1 MPSGF
6 IQLLSVGSEYEYL
19 NKDPHISFF
28 NAIYR
33 RYSNFYMTTVQ
44 IYNKE
49 FSNTKDINNLNNYQT
64 FLIPPSGDL
73 LTNTLVKLSY
83 NNKNYFEIFKTFVDQ
98 IDTKTYDILSFYDNY
113 NILKYKYSKAEIN
126 NFEII
131 KINFFDDYKNS
142 NNYLTIWTSN
152 TIKNKDTI
160 LNLIKFNNKID
171 IQTDSSDN
179 YYNIYLE
186 YLYYSFVYL
195 INADSLINNQLIFNI
210 IDCIDYD
217 KIDYIRIDLNDIASY
232 KLYTKNKLIY
242 KNFYNLLITNYPTN
256 IKTEIK
262 IFDSN
267 IYYKIKAE
275 DISNY
280 YAFINQSINS
290 ISKFL
295 NIEIITD
302 KKNSKN
308 IVISYNEYIKSFTTN
323 KINTNTIIYLP
334 IIPTNTQLIIYYYPK
349 NIYFGNTDNYD
360 YNESLISIEKNHI
373 QISNDNLINN
383 QSLITYIRLF
393 LKVSCIT
400 EIDIL
405 RFLTNVKDPNF
416 LYNLENYYTK
426 NNNNSLFF
434 KNILDILVN
443 KNVLIFSNSSYRSL
457 ISLYENYVYQTSKMN
472 SFFYSKKISKI
483 QNIIALKN
491 LYTNIITS
499 VNSLYLSTSGL
510 LKFSINSSI
519 FLNFLNQTKN
529 EFITFNELYS
539 VITNYDY
546 NNYFFNNKAIITFN
560 SPDNTILLKENI
572 FLYNFFVII
581 LINLIIG
588 SIEPISIIYFNSSK
602 IIDSSNKINT
612 GKFNIYNNLGKY
624 KNILNSFT
632 YSLNIFPLTSTLYL
646 SQVKEGI
653 VSVYTIQNK
662 EIEEYYDYIYSSILK
677 LFNIYDE
684 LYDTNI
690 YKKLNNYTVDDIK
703 AIIKLFNFK
712 FTDIVDNYYRDN
724 DFFLKS
730 ISLETINTLFTYFF
744 KNPVISYANGTA
756 NDSTILKQIFD
767 KADNQLFGSS
777 FITFINTK
785 TPDLAT
791 NSLYIYKF
799 LFIVNSPFYRI
810 YLLIRFLYTFS
821 DSTLSQDFIVL
832 RNYLTFYLI
841 VYISDISSAKAS
853 NIIYQ
858 NFDIAEN
865 NFDNLELI
873 DNFISYDEIE
883 AVYNNEASDIV
894 NIANSENLLIY
905 TNFYFIKSFIKVS
918 SNIDNIYPGIYNTLK
933 YNYDDLIFNN
943 LITQLQSNNELFF
956 DIDYI
961 NNFLNVFFDKNNYNL
976 NEVFSL
982 ILSVDT
988 NNVIIAENI
997 LNNTLAK
1004 NCYYSAYSLGT
1015 YFDNTNKL
1023 NIDTIN
1029 NIYNLYLD
1037 FNLVSNFNDL
1047 YLIKT
1052 FDVKRY
1058 QDFIKKENITNGF
1071 NYYDTLYNDLNNVAS
1086 IKNIYNYYDEINNS
1100 ILKYILDNFSYLNN
1114 YYISVE
1120 LFNLYLGYFKDV
1132 TDLFNSTNDT
1142 DINLYNYLPNTLNT
1156 YKRLITNNKIIIVYF
1171 LYKSLIEQCLFLDI
1185 KYYIEK
1191 VNKITNYK
1199 LKFKNFVIDKYGY
1212 YIYTNILNK
1221 LVFNITKNITNLY
1234 LDYSRVEIFYISNDT
1249 SSNLTNFI
1257 TLSKDI
1263 YLSNYVNGP
1272 KSYYK
1277 INTQNNIYITSTERI
1292 YVKNEFNNFFINLF
1306 ESNFDTQVLSIA
1318 FYKNLN
1324 NLLTGLTNELLIY
1337 LFFVLNNNLIN
1348 LIIETDINK
1357 NLNEINQTNKNDFY
1371 NTSIVFIKKTYD
1383 DIQNLYDNNFYNLI
1397 NKTTLINKIFELVA
1411 NFYGK
1416 NNINYYNVLY
1426 YKYNISFNAPPG
1438 GTSAVYD
1445 IKINLNNLINNKIS
1459 YSTVCEKEIN
1469 RFLYYYMTNY
1479 AIKLLKN
1486 ISTTTILKSI
1496 NFIKN
1501 NTTYEYVKMYNVLY
1515 KNSSDIV
1522 YEENLE
1528 IYQNE
1533 QVLSL
1538 LNIDFFTDKLST
1550 INNSYFVDF
1559 ISSMSNYYYTDY
1571 LYFYNYM
1578 RDNLG
1583 TVFNNVLINNINA
1596 FDYFTDLN
1604 NIDELND
1611 YVNKFLTLEEY
1622 FSPYYIYDNIVKYG
1636 FKNLNIDTKLELITD
1651 NTLKKIIIYLFMLYL
1666 ILQRLPIYINENLN
1680 LRTNYILEYN
1690 IISDKITFLIGDV
1703 LNPVIIADLK
1713 KLIYDMY
1720 SIDPKYDY
1728 YTNDYPY
1735 SDVYII
1741 NVISNNLKQIRI
1753 NSYLD
1758 FARNYLNSYVDNI
1771 VSTQNKSSFL
1781 NLVNEIN
1788 KIFLYDE
1795 IYNNYQLQIYSG
1807 YIDQYYY
1814 EYNLYDLNSYT
1825 TNSLNNNSSNSLFFE
1840 NLIYYYDKT
1849 DLYNINILLIRF
1861 ILYLEVFDIS
1871 LSKTQR
1877 NNIDGII
1884 SYTRLNAININPT
1897 LENIKGYNS
1906 YNDYLYMYQ
1915 ENNNYTNLNNYL
1927 MRNDMSWNYILNLMV
1942 NSNDNNLSL
1951 ITPIDYDYDTAFV
1964 NFGNI
1969 YNKNINLYKKFYNY
1983 DYNFYMYP
1991 NNFIGIYQQKE
2002 IFYNKILKS
2011 QKNLFNIKKTNYK
2024 LYKLLFNNIVLTKY
2038 SNIYLTYDTTFQDT
2052 YFIPIFTE
2060 IIQLYLSYKNVY
2072 VYDNNKYLNVYS
2084 LYKYFE
2090 TILINNNNSSN
2101 LDSLLLLVNE
2111 MYFYQLFK
2119 VLYIDYDN
2127 NTVQLEYVDFISQI
2141 SSIYNINFI
2150 YINNYN
2156 LLTKLIIQFEL
2167 VIEYLN
2173 KTQNYSISINDGYIT
2188 TIFNEVNQY
2197 IISNDNINDFIY
2209 VKKLG
2214 YLIEI
2219 VEYEELLGLLS
2230 KSIETMI
2237 LYEDYNYEY
2246 YLNLIYVNNF
2256 KNKYFTTYSNEKK
2269 ILSFYEISY
2278 TISNYLTYIISKN
2291 DIYINKILY
2300 KSLEK
2305 YFEDNNQKN
2314 YNLEIIT
2321 LLYRLQNDNFYG
2333 LVIQT
2338 YDKIINNDLLE
2349 LKLTFL
2355 NLYFIKM
2362 SDKTIEIDKTFRQIN
2377 NNLLI
2382 LYNIY
2387 ILLEMTKFVK
2397 EVIYYSLLTSVIT
2410 NSQTIIYENRKISVI
2425 NMAADILISIEYSN
2439 YVKQYNILNYNKDI
2453 LNSSI
2458 KLTKDYDIN
2467 NFNNIVA
2474 DYDYN
2479 NIFNIIYI
2487 NNLYQTSSNINI
2499 SFFGNFILN
2508 LLNKDNLLTYYT
2520 ELELSDQTLIKN
2532 TINIIIRMI
2541 NVYLEKFKELYGG
2554 YNNKIDTNLSINIFT
2569 DFFTEYNDN
2578 NNNTNINIFT
2588 LIYTNFSNDLYKINF
2603 QMLVVLF
2610 YNIFMLIYFYNY
2622 GNTIIDDIDNIVLYL
2637 SNLIYKKILIYYEN
2651 KTKTTEYIET
2661 EIFFRRLNVLIE
2673 NNYNNSELIELC
2685 YSFFNTIISN
2695 NLNKTDDTVIT
2706 NINNFIN
2713 KTYNGLDEYK
2723 VDNLFNI
2730 DNFYRKNIKNN
2741 KIIIFKHLL
2750 DKVFDVNQSILIL
2763 YLKSIIPD
2771 DLINIQKD
2779 YISRI
2784 RNRTQGFVNNDGILK
2799 IIDKIELYF
2808 NDELID
2814 TLSKDMLLLYYNFI
2828 ENINKIKTLNEFY
2841 GRDQDYVLYGLRNYI
2856 LNYSKD
2862 FYIPIYFFYKEISK
2876 SLSLISSMYVNKYIK
2891 VKINSENIIKSYYG
2905 ASVIEKGLELS
2916 LLVDFIYV
2924 EKDERKSLTEK
2935 RIDNLINT
2943 HYNFLSSKKYEPNNN
2958 TFNINNTFNSND
2970 DIIYL
2975 NFEFNEMTNLCYQL
2989 YWELNLYINNIQVNN
3004 ITNINE
3010 LILSTV
3016 IYFDDARRDGI
3027 KIIDKR
3033 NFNKITTT
3041 LNKYK
3046 YCTRANDDKINTYS
3060 FSYEPNNI
3068 QPSGAV
3074 NLYKIDKFTIE
3085 IAINNKLLVEVINK
3099 VSNFWTIES
3108 IDWNLNLHTL
3118 NYNIL
3123 RYQSGLSG
3131 LLYKRFIKAY

>member
-44 IYNKE
+44 LYNKE
-49 FSNTKDINNLNNYQT
+49 FSNTKDINYSLNNYQT
-64 FLIPPSGDL
+64 FSIPPSGDL

-83 NNKNYFEIFKTFVDQ
+83 NNKNYLEILKTFVDQ

-113 NILKYKYSKAEIN
+113 NILKYKYSKAEIKDY
-126 NFEII
+126 EII
-131 KINFFDDYKNS
+131 KINFYEKS
-142 NNYLTIWTSN
+142 LNYLTIWTAN
-152 TIKNKDTI
+152 TFKNKDTI

-171 IQTDSSDN
+171 IQTDITNN
-179 YYNIYLE
+179 YYNMYLE
-186 YLYYSFVYL
+186 YLYYSFVYYV
-195 INADSLINNQLIFNI
+195 NADSLSNNQLLLNI

-217 KIDYIRIDLNDIASY
+217 KIDYIRVDLNEITSY

-242 KNFYNLLITNYPTN
+242 KNFYNLVSATNYSNN

-262 IFDSN
+262 IFESN

-275 DISNY
+275 DISSYNN
-280 YAFINQSINS
+280 FIYECIKSV
-290 ISKFL
+290 SKFL
-295 NIEIITD
+295 DIEIITD
-302 KKNSKN
+302 KKSSKN
-308 IVISYNEYIKSFTTN
+308 MVISYDEYIKSFRTS
-323 KINTNTIIYLP
+323 KINTNNIIYLP
-334 IIPTNTQLIIYYYPK
+334 IIPSNTRLIINYYPK

-373 QISNDNLINN
+373 HAANNNLINN
-383 QSLITYIRLF
+383 FSLITYIRTF
-393 LKVSCIT
+393 LKIGCIT

-416 LYNLENYYTK
+416 LFNLENYYSK

-443 KNVLIFSNSSYRSL
+443 KDVLIFNNSSYRSL
-457 ISLYENYVYQTSKMN
+457 IFLYENYVYQTSKIN
-472 SFFYSKKISKI
+472 SYFYSKKISTI
-483 QNIIALKN
+483 QNIITLKN

-499 VNSLYLSTSGL
+499 INSLYLSTAGL
-510 LKFSINSSI
+510 LNFSVNSSI

-529 EFITFNELYS
+529 EFITFNELYG

-546 NNYFFNNKAIITFN
+546 NNYFFTNKATITFN
-560 SPDNTILLKENI
+560 STDNTILLKENI
-572 FLYNFFVII
+572 FLYNFFIII
-581 LINLIIG
+581 LINLILG
-588 SIEPISIIYFNSSK
+588 SIEPISSIYYNSSK
-602 IIDSSNKINT
+602 ILNSALEIDT
-612 GKFNIYNNLGKY
+612 EKFNIYNNLGKY
-624 KNILNSFT
+624 KNILNSYT
-632 YSLNIFPLTSTLYL
+632 YSLNIFPLTSILFINQTSDTTNSIFTFYNTSL
-646 SQVKEGI
+646 EA
-653 VSVYTIQNK
+653 
-662 EIEEYYDYIYSSILK
+662 YYDNIYGSILK

-690 YKKLNNYTVDDIK
+690 YARINNYTIEDIK
-703 AIIKLFNFK
+703 ATINLFTFK
-712 FTDIVDNYYRDN
+712 FVDIVDNYYRDN
-724 DFFLKS
+724 DFYLKT
-730 ISLETINTLFTYFF
+730 ITLEDINTLFTYFF
-744 KNPVISYANGTA
+744 KNPIISYGGGTS

-767 KADNQLFGSS
+767 KADKQLFGNS
-777 FITFINTK
+777 FLTFINSK
-785 TPDLAT
+785 TPDLT
-791 NSLYIYKF
+791 VDSLYIYKF

-821 DSTLSQDFIVL
+821 DNELSADFKIL
-832 RNYLTFYLI
+832 RDYLTFYLI
-841 VYISDISSAKAS
+841 VYISDKFKAENSDIKYINFNIS
-853 NIIYQ
+853 
-858 NFDIAEN
+858 EN

-873 DNFISYDEIE
+873 DNFISYDEINCINDE
-883 AVYNNEASDIV
+883 TSSTINNT
-894 NIANSENLLIY
+894 NIDTNNLIIY

-918 SNIDNIYPGIYNTLK
+918 SNIDNIYPSIYNTLK

-943 LITQLQSNNELFF
+943 LITQLQSNSELFF

-982 ILSVDT
+982 VLNINLV
-988 NNVIIAENI
+988 NVVNLESEI
-997 LNNTLAK
+997 LNNKLGK
-1004 NCYYSAYSLGT
+1004 DCYYSAYALGT

-1037 FNLVSNFNDL
+1037 FNLISNFNEL

-1058 QDFIKKENITNGF
+1058 QDFIKKDNIIDGF
-1071 NYYDTLYNDLNNVAS
+1071 NYYNTLYNGINNTAT

-1100 ILKYILDNFSYLNN
+1100 ILKYILDNFNYLNN

-1120 LFNLYLGYFKDV
+1120 LFNLYLSYFKDV
-1132 TDLFNSTNDT
+1132 SDLFNSTNDT
-1142 DINLYNYLPNTLNT
+1142 NINLYNYLPNKLNT

-1185 KYYIEK
+1185 KYYIQK
-1191 VNKITNYK
+1191 VNSTINYN
-1199 LKFKNFVIDKYGY
+1199 LKFKNFVIDKYGF
-1212 YIYTNILNK
+1212 YIYTDILNK
-1221 LVFNITKNITNLY
+1221 LVINIEKNISNLF
-1234 LDYSRVEIFYISNDT
+1234 LDYSRVEIFYISNDI
-1249 SSNLTNFI
+1249 SPNLTNFI
-1257 TLSKDI
+1257 TLSKDF

-1277 INTQNNIYITSTERI
+1277 QDTEENIYITSTERVYI
-1292 YVKNEFNNFFINLF
+1292 KNENNSFFINLF
-1306 ESNFDTQVLSIA
+1306 ESNFDIQVLTIA
-1318 FYKNLN
+1318 FYQNLN
-1324 NLLTGLTNELLIY
+1324 SLLSSLTNELIIY

-1348 LIIETDINK
+1348 LIIETDVNK
-1357 NLNEINQTNKNDFY
+1357 NLNEINQSNKNDFY
-1371 NTSIVFIKKTYD
+1371 NTSITFIKNTYD
-1383 DIQNLYDNNFYNLI
+1383 DIKNLYDNNFYNLL
-1397 NKTTLINKIFELVA
+1397 NKTSLINKIFELVA

-1426 YKYNISFNAPPG
+1426 YKYNITFDN
-1438 GTSAVYD
+1438 TVYD
-1445 IKINLNNLINNKIS
+1445 IRININNLINNKIS
-1459 YSTVCEKEIN
+1459 YSSVCEKEIN

-1479 AIKLLKN
+1479 ATKLLKN
-1486 ISTTTILKSI
+1486 ITTSSVLESI

-1501 NTTYEYVKMYNVLY
+1501 NTTYEYVKMYNQLY
-1515 KNSSDIV
+1515 KNSTNIV

-1538 LNIDFFTDKLST
+1538 LNIDFFTDKLCT
-1550 INNSYFVDF
+1550 INNAYFIDF
-1559 ISSMSNYYYTDY
+1559 ISSMSTNYYTDY
-1571 LYFYNYM
+1571 LYFFNYM
-1578 RDNLG
+1578 SDNLG
-1583 TVFNNVLINNINA
+1583 PVFNNVFINNLNA
-1596 FDYFTDLN
+1596 FDYFTDIN
-1604 NIDELND
+1604 NINELND

-1622 FSPYYIYDNIVKYG
+1622 FSPYYIYDNIVKYR
-1636 FKNLNIDTKLELITD
+1636 FNSLNIDTKLELITEK
-1651 NTLKKIIIYLFMLYL
+1651 TLKKIIIYLFMLYL
-1666 ILQRLPIYINENLN
+1666 ILQKLPIYINENLN

-1690 IISDKITFLIGDV
+1690 ILNDKISFLIGDV
-1703 LNPVIIADLK
+1703 LNTQIIADLK

-1720 SIDPKYDY
+1720 SLDPKYVY
-1728 YTNDYPY
+1728 YTNDYAY
-1735 SDVYII
+1735 NDVYII
-1741 NVISNNLKQIRI
+1741 NVINNNLKQIRI

-1758 FARNYLNSYVDNI
+1758 FARNYLNSYIDNVI
-1771 VSTQNKSSFL
+1771 SINNKSSFL
-1781 NLVNEIN
+1781 NLVKEIN
-1788 KIFLYDE
+1788 IIFDYDAD
-1795 IYNNYQLQIYSG
+1795 YNNYQLLIYSG
-1807 YIDQYYY
+1807 FIDRYYY

-1825 TNSLNNNSSNSLFFE
+1825 EQSPNKNTSNSLFFE

-1861 ILYLEVFDIS
+1861 ILYLEAFGII

-1884 SYTRLNAININPT
+1884 SYTRLNAVNINPT
-1897 LENIKGYNS
+1897 LENIKGYNG

-1915 ENNNYTNLNNYL
+1915 ENNNYTNSNNYL

-1964 NFGNI
+1964 NFGKI
-1969 YNKNINLYKKFYNY
+1969 YNKDINLYKKFYNY
-1983 DYNFYMYP
+1983 NYNFYMYP
-1991 NNFIGIYQQKE
+1991 NNFVGIYQQKE
-2002 IFYNKILKS
+2002 VFYNKILTN
-2011 QKNLFNIKKTNYK
+2011 QKNLFNIKRTNYN
-2024 LYKLLFNNIVLTKY
+2024 LYKLLFNNIILTKY
-2038 SNIYLTYDTTFQDT
+2038 SNTYLTFDTTFPDS

-2060 IIQLYLSYKNVY
+2060 IINLYLSYKNIY
-2072 VYDNNKYLNVYS
+2072 VYENDRYLNVYS
-2084 LYKYFE
+2084 LYNYFKNK
-2090 TILINNNNSSN
+2090 TTLNIQASN
-2101 LDSLLLLVNE
+2101 LEGLISIVNE

-2119 VLYIDYDN
+2119 VLYKDYN
-2127 NTVQLEYVDFISQI
+2127 KNTVQLEYVDFIIQI
-2141 SSIYNINFI
+2141 SSIYNSNFV
-2150 YINNYN
+2150 YINGYN
-2156 LLTKLIIQFEL
+2156 LLTKLIIQFTL
-2167 VIEYLN
+2167 VIDYLN
-2173 KTQNYSISINDGYIT
+2173 KTKNYGIIFEDNIDNIN
-2188 TIFNEVNQY
+2188 TIFNAVNKY
-2197 IISNDNINDFIY
+2197 LISKENINNYIY
-2209 VKKLG
+2209 VGKLG
-2214 YLIEI
+2214 YLLDI
-2219 VEYEELLGLLS
+2219 VEYDELLTLLS
-2230 KSIETMI
+2230 NSIQTMI

-2246 YLNLIYVNNF
+2246 YLNLVYVNNF
-2256 KNKYFTTYSNEKK
+2256 KNKSFTTYSGNKK

-2278 TISNYLTYIISKN
+2278 TIGNYLVYITKKN
-2291 DIYINKILY
+2291 DIYINEILY
-2300 KSLEK
+2300 KSLDE
-2305 YFEDNNQKN
+2305 YFKDNMYKN
-2314 YNLEIIT
+2314 YALEIIS
-2321 LLYRLQNDNFYG
+2321 LLFKLNNDNYYG

-2338 YDKIINNDLLE
+2338 YDNTINNELLE

-2362 SDKTIEIDKTFRQIN
+2362 SDKTINQTLFNEIN

-2382 LYNIY
+2382 LYNIF
-2387 ILLEMTKFVK
+2387 ILLEMTVFIK
-2397 EVIYYSLLTSVIT
+2397 EQIYYDLLTSVIT
-2410 NSQTIIYENRKISVI
+2410 SSQTIIYENRIIPVI
-2425 NMAADILISIEYSN
+2425 NMVNDILISIEYSN

-2458 KLTKDYDIN
+2458 YLTRDYGIN
-2467 NFNNIVA
+2467 NFNNVVD

-2479 NIFNIIYI
+2479 NIFNIIYL
-2487 NNLYQTSSNINI
+2487 NNLYQTAPNINV

-2508 LLNKDNLLTYYT
+2508 LLNKDNSITYYT
-2520 ELELSDQTLIKN
+2520 ELEVSDQTLIKN
-2532 TINIIIRMI
+2532 TIIIIIRMI

-2554 YNNKIDTNLSINIFT
+2554 YYNNIDSNLSINVFT
-2569 DFFTEYNDN
+2569 DFFNEEN
-2578 NNNTNINIFT
+2578 NYDKNTNINIFT
-2588 LIYTNFSNDLYKINF
+2588 LIYTNFSDDLNKINF

-2622 GNTIIDDIDNIVLYL
+2622 GNTIIDDIDKIVLYL
-2637 SNLIYKKILIYYEN
+2637 CNLIYKKILIYYDN
-2651 KTKTTEYIET
+2651 KINTTEYIET
-2661 EIFFRRLNVLIE
+2661 EIFFRRLNILIS
-2673 NNYNNSELIELC
+2673 NNYSNPELIVLC

-2695 NLNKTDDTVIT
+2695 NLSKTDDTVIT

-2713 KTYNGLDEYK
+2713 KTYNGLDEYS

-2730 DNFYRKNIKNN
+2730 DNFYKKNIKNN
-2741 KIIIFKHLL
+2741 KIVIFKHLL

-2771 DLINIQKD
+2771 DLVNIQQD
-2779 YISRI
+2779 YIGKLRK
-2784 RNRTQGFVNNDGILK
+2784 NTLGFVNNDGILK
-2799 IIDKIELYF
+2799 IIDRIELYF

-2814 TLSKDMLLLYYNFI
+2814 TLSKDMLLIYYSFI
-2828 ENINKIKTLNEFY
+2828 ENINKIRTLNEFY
-2841 GRDQDYVLYGLRNYI
+2841 GKDQDYMVYGLRNYI
-2856 LNYSKD
+2856 INYSKD

-2891 VKINSENIIKSYYG
+2891 VKINSDNIIKSYYG

-2916 LLVDFIYV
+2916 LLVDYIYV

-2943 HYNFLSSKKYEPNNN
+2943 HYNFLASKKYEPNNN
-2958 TFNINNTFNSND
+2958 TFNINEIFNSND
-2970 DIIYL
+2970 TIIYL

-2989 YWELNLYINNIQVNN
+2989 YWELSLYINNIKVNN
-3004 ITNINE
+3004 IIKVNE

-3046 YCTRANDDKINTYS
+3046 YCTRANENDINTYS
-3060 FSYEPNNI
+3060 FSYGPNNI

-3074 NLYKIDKFTIE
+3074 NLYKLDKFTIE
-3085 IAINNKLLVEVINK
+3085 IAINNKLLVEAISRI
-3099 VSNFWTIES
+3099 SNFWRIES
-3108 IDWNLNLHTL
+3108 IDWNLNLHSL

-3131 LLYKRFIKAY
+3131 LLYKRFIKSY

>member
-28 NAIYR
+28 NAVYR

-49 FSNTKDINNLNNYQT
+49 FTNTKDINNLNNYQT
-64 FLIPPSGDL
+64 FSIPPSGDL
-73 LTNTLVKLSY
+73 LTNTLIKLSY
-83 NNKNYFEIFKTFVDQ
+83 NNKNYLEILKTYVDQ

-126 NFEII
+126 NYEII
-131 KINFFDDYKNS
+131 KINYFNDINTIS
-142 NNYLTIWTSN
+142 YLTIWTSN

-171 IQTDSSDN
+171 IQTDTTNN

-186 YLYYSFVYL
+186 YLYYSFVYY
-195 INADSLINNQLIFNI
+195 INVDSLNNDQLLFNI

-217 KIDYIRIDLNDIASY
+217 KIDYIRIDLNDITSY
-232 KLYTKNKLIY
+232 KIYTQNKIIY
-242 KNFYNLLITNYPTN
+242 KNFYNLLIAPNYSMN
-256 IKTEIK
+256 IKTDIK

-275 DISNY
+275 DISIYND
-280 YAFINQSINS
+280 FVNQSINNL
-290 ISKFL
+290 SKFL
-295 NIEIITD
+295 EIQIIPD
-302 KKNSKN
+302 KKSSKN
-308 IVISYNEYIKSFTTN
+308 IIISYDEYIKSFKTN
-323 KINTNTIIYLP
+323 KINTYTIIYLP
-334 IIPTNTQLIIYYYPK
+334 TIPKNTQLIIYYYPK
-349 NIYFGNTDNYD
+349 NIYFGNIDNYD

-373 QISNDNLINN
+373 HATNDNLINN

-393 LKVSCIT
+393 LKLGCIT
-400 EIDIL
+400 EINIL
-405 RFLTNVKDPNF
+405 RFLSNVKDPNF
-416 LYNLENYYTK
+416 LYNLENYYSK
-426 NNNNSLFF
+426 NDNNSLFF
-434 KNILDILVN
+434 KNVLDILVN
-443 KNVLIFSNSSYRSL
+443 KNVLIFNNSSYRSL
-457 ISLYENYVYQTSKMN
+457 IFLYENYVYQTSKMN
-472 SFFYSKKISKI
+472 SFFYSKKISTI
-483 QNIIALKN
+483 QNVIALKN

-499 VNSLYLSTSGL
+499 INSLYLSTTGL
-510 LKFSINSSI
+510 LNFSVNSSI

-539 VITNYDY
+539 IITNYDY
-546 NNYFFNNKAIITFN
+546 NNYFFNNKASITFN

-581 LINLIIG
+581 LINLILG
-588 SIEPISIIYFNSSK
+588 SIEPISAIYYNSSK
-602 IIDSSNKINT
+602 IRNESDNINT
-612 GKFNIYNNLGKY
+612 DKFNIYNNLGKY
-624 KNILNSFT
+624 KNILNSYT
-632 YSLNIFPLTSTLYL
+632 YSLNIFPLTSYLYL
-646 SQVKEGI
+646 NQTTNI
-653 VSVYTIQNK
+653 TTAVYSFSNINLEK
-662 EIEEYYDYIYSSILK
+662 YYDNIYDSILK

-690 YKKLNNYTVDDIK
+690 YKRLNNYTTEDIK
-703 AIIKLFNFK
+703 STINLFSFK
-712 FTDIVDNYYRDN
+712 FVEIVDNYYRDN
-724 DFFLKS
+724 DFYLKS
-730 ISLETINTLFTYFF
+730 IALEDINSLFTFF
-744 KNPVISYANGTA
+744 FNNSAISYGDGTS
-756 NDSTILKQIFD
+756 NDSTILIQIFQ

-777 FITFINTK
+777 FITFINNK
-785 TPDLAT
+785 TPKLSTD
-791 NSLYIYKF
+791 SLYIYKF

-821 DSTLSQDFIVL
+821 DSVLSADFILL

-841 VYISDISSAKAS
+841 VYTNNKVIAESSDIKFQNFEISD
-853 NIIYQ
+853 
-858 NFDIAEN
+858 D

-873 DNFISYDEIE
+873 DNFISYDEINSINE
-883 AVYNNEASDIV
+883 DETSSKINNG
-894 NIANSENLLIY
+894 NTENLLIY

-918 SNIDNIYPGIYNTLK
+918 SNIDNIYPSIYNKLK

-943 LITQLQSNNELFF
+943 LITQIQSNKELFF

-982 ILSVDT
+982 VLNINIVNVPSEIV
-988 NNVIIAENI
+988 NNKIG
-997 LNNTLAK
+997 K
-1004 NCYYSAYSLGT
+1004 DCYYSAYSLGT

-1029 NIYNLYLD
+1029 NIYNLYLN

-1058 QDFIKKENITNGF
+1058 QDFIKKDNIIDGF
-1071 NYYDTLYNDLNNVAS
+1071 NYYYTLFNGINNIAT
-1086 IKNIYNYYDEINNS
+1086 INNIYSYYDEINNS
-1100 ILKYILDNFSYLNN
+1100 VLKYILDNFSYLNN

-1142 DINLYNYLPNTLNT
+1142 NINLYNYLPNTLNT

-1171 LYKSLIEQCLFLDI
+1171 LYKSLIEQCLFLDV

-1191 VNKITNYK
+1191 VNSVKVYNI
-1199 LKFKNFVIDKYGY
+1199 KFKNFVIDKYGF
-1212 YIYTNILNK
+1212 YIYTDILNK
-1221 LVFNITKNITNLY
+1221 LVINITKNITNLF
-1234 LDYSRVEIFYISNDT
+1234 LDYSRVEIFYISNDI
-1249 SSNLTNFI
+1249 SPNLTNFI
-1257 TLSKDI
+1257 TLSKDV
-1263 YLSNYVNGP
+1263 YLNNFVNGT
-1272 KSYYK
+1272 KEYYK
-1277 INTQNNIYITSTERI
+1277 QKTNDIIYITSTERI
-1292 YVKNEFNNFFINLF
+1292 YIKNEFNNFFINLF
-1306 ESNFDTQVLSIA
+1306 ESNFDIQVLTIA
-1318 FYKNLN
+1318 FYQNLN
-1324 NLLTGLTNELLIY
+1324 NLLSGLTNELIIY

-1357 NLNEINQTNKNDFY
+1357 NLNEINQINKNDFY
-1371 NTSIVFIKKTYD
+1371 NTSITFIKNTYN
-1383 DIQNLYDNNFYNLI
+1383 DIQNLYDSNFYNLI
-1397 NKTTLINKIFELVA
+1397 NKATLINKIFELVA

-1426 YKYNISFNAPPG
+1426 YKYNISFDN
-1438 GTSAVYD
+1438 TVYD
-1445 IKINLNNLINNKIS
+1445 IRININNLINNKIS

-1479 AIKLLKN
+1479 ATKLAKN
-1486 ISTTTILKSI
+1486 ISTASVLESI

-1501 NTTYEYVKMYNVLY
+1501 NTTYEYVKMYNQIY
-1515 KNSSDIV
+1515 KNSNDKV

-1550 INNSYFVDF
+1550 INNAYFIDF
-1559 ISSMSNYYYTDY
+1559 ISSMSTNYYTDY
-1571 LYFYNYM
+1571 LYFFNYM
-1578 RDNLG
+1578 SDNLG
-1583 TVFNNVLINNINA
+1583 PIFNNVLINNLNA

-1636 FKNLNIDTKLELITD
+1636 FNNLNIDTQLELITEK
-1651 NTLKKIIIYLFMLYL
+1651 TLKKIIIYLFMLYL
-1666 ILQRLPIYINENLN
+1666 ILQKLPIYINENLN

-1690 IISDKITFLIGDV
+1690 IITDKISFLIGDV
-1703 LNPVIIADLK
+1703 LNPQIIADLK

-1728 YTNDYPY
+1728 YTNDYTY
-1735 SDVYII
+1735 NDVYII
-1741 NVISNNLKQIRI
+1741 NVISNNLKQVRVD
-1753 NSYLD
+1753 SYLD

-1771 VSTQNKSSFL
+1771 ISIQNKSSFL
-1781 NLVNEIN
+1781 NLVSEIN
-1788 KIFLYDE
+1788 KIFVYDAF
-1795 IYNNYQLQIYSG
+1795 YNNYQLLIYSG
-1807 YIDQYYY
+1807 FIDRYYY
-1814 EYNLYDLNSYT
+1814 EYNLYDFNSYT
-1825 TNSLNNNSSNSLFFE
+1825 INSLNNNSSNSLFFE

-1861 ILYLEVFDIS
+1861 ILYLEAFGII

-1897 LENIKGYNS
+1897 LENIKGYNN

-1915 ENNNYTNLNNYL
+1915 ENNNYTNINNYL

-1951 ITPIDYDYDTAFV
+1951 ITPIDYDFDTAFV

-1969 YNKNINLYKKFYNY
+1969 YNKDINLYKKFYNY
-1983 DYNFYMYP
+1983 DYNFYKYP
-1991 NNFIGIYQQKE
+1991 NNYVGIYQQKE
-2002 IFYNKILKS
+2002 EFYNKILKI
-2011 QKNLFNIKKTNYK
+2011 QKNLFNIKRTNYT
-2024 LYKLLFNNIVLTKY
+2024 LYKLLFDNIILTKY
-2038 SNIYLTYDTTFQDT
+2038 SNVYLTYDTTFSDS

-2101 LDSLLLLVNE
+2101 LESLLLLVNE

-2119 VLYIDYDN
+2119 VLYKDYDI

-2141 SSIYNINFI
+2141 SSIYNVNFV
-2150 YINNYN
+2150 YSNNYN

-2167 VIEYLN
+2167 VIEFLN
-2173 KTQNYSISINDGYIT
+2173 KTENYGIIIDDNINI
-2188 TIFNEVNQY
+2188 IFDTVNQY
-2197 IISNDNINDFIY
+2197 IISKDNINNYIY
-2209 VKKLG
+2209 TEKLG

-2219 VEYEELLGLLS
+2219 VEYQDLLNLLS

-2256 KNKYFTTYSNEKK
+2256 KNKYFTTYNDEKK

-2278 TISNYLTYIISKN
+2278 TISNYLIYIISKN
-2291 DIYINKILY
+2291 DIFINEILY
-2300 KSLEK
+2300 KSLEE
-2305 YFEDNNQKN
+2305 YFKENNKEN
-2314 YNLEIIT
+2314 YALEITT
-2321 LLYRLQNDNFYG
+2321 LLYKLQNDNFYG
-2333 LVIQT
+2333 LVIKT
-2338 YDKIINNDLLE
+2338 YDNTINNDLLE

-2355 NLYFIKM
+2355 NFYFMKM
-2362 SDKTIEIDKTFRQIN
+2362 IDKTIENNNTFRQIN

-2382 LYNIY
+2382 LYNIF
-2387 ILLEMTKFVK
+2387 ILLEMTNFIKD
-2397 EVIYYSLLTSVIT
+2397 EVYYLLLTSVIT
-2410 NSQTIIYENRKISVI
+2410 NSYNIIYENRKISVI
-2425 NMAADILISIEYSN
+2425 NLTNDILINIEYSN

-2458 KLTKDYDIN
+2458 KLTKDYGIN

-2487 NNLYQTSSNINI
+2487 NNLYQTAPNINI

-2554 YNNKIDTNLSINIFT
+2554 YNNNIDSNLSINVFT
-2569 DFFTEYNDN
+2569 DFFTEDN
-2578 NNNTNINIFT
+2578 NYDKNTNINIFT

-2637 SNLIYKKILIYYEN
+2637 CNLIYKKILIYYEN
-2651 KTKTTEYIET
+2651 QTMTTEYIET

-2673 NNYNNSELIELC
+2673 NYYNNSELIELC
-2685 YSFFNTIISN
+2685 YNFFNTIISN
-2695 NLNKTDDTVIT
+2695 NLSKTDDTVIT

-2713 KTYNGLDEYK
+2713 KTYNGLDEYR

-2771 DLINIQKD
+2771 DLVNIQKD
-2779 YISRI
+2779 YISKI
-2784 RNRTQGFVNNDGILK
+2784 RNRTKGFVNNDGILK

-2814 TLSKDMLLLYYNFI
+2814 TLSKDMLLLYYSFI

-2841 GRDQDYVLYGLRNYI
+2841 GRDQDYILYGTRDYI
-2856 LNYSKD
+2856 LNYTKD

-2891 VKINSENIIKSYYG
+2891 VKINSDNIIKSYYG
-2905 ASVIEKGLELS
+2905 PMVIEKGLELS
-2916 LLVDFIYV
+2916 LLVDYIYV

-2943 HYNFLSSKKYEPNNN
+2943 HYNFLASKKYEPNNN
-2958 TFNINNTFNSND
+2958 TFNINNTYNSND

-2989 YWELNLYINNIQVNN
+2989 YWELNLYVNNIQINNIINV
-3004 ITNINE
+3004 NE

-3033 NFNKITTT
+3033 DFNKITTT

-3046 YCTRANDDKINTYS
+3046 YCTRANEDKINTYS

-3074 NLYKIDKFTIE
+3074 NLYKLDKFTIE
-3085 IAINNKLLVEVINK
+3085 IAINNKLLVEVINRI
-3099 VSNFWTIES
+3099 SNFWTIES

-3131 LLYKRFIKAY
+3131 LLYKRFIKSQ

>member
-28 NAIYR
+28 NAVYR

-49 FSNTKDINNLNNYQT
+49 FSNTKDINNLNNYET
-64 FLIPPSGDL
+64 FIIPPSGDL

-83 NNKNYFEIFKTFVDQ
+83 NNNNYLEILKTYVDQ

-131 KINFFDDYKNS
+131 KINFFNDND
-142 NNYLTIWTSN
+142 NNYLNIWTTN
-152 TIKNKDTI
+152 IIKNKDII

-171 IQTDSSDN
+171 IQTDSTDN

-186 YLYYSFVYL
+186 YLYYSFIYN
-195 INADSLINNQLIFNI
+195 INIDSLGNDQLIFNI

-217 KIDYIRIDLNDIASY
+217 RIDYIRIDLNEISSY

-242 KNFYNLLITNYPTN
+242 KNFYNLLITTNYSNN

-262 IFDSN
+262 IFESN
-267 IYYKIKAE
+267 IYYKIRSE
-275 DISNY
+275 NINNY
-280 YAFINQSINS
+280 INFINQSIKNL
-290 ISKFL
+290 SKFL
-295 NIEIITD
+295 EIEIITD
-302 KKNSKN
+302 KKRSKN
-308 IVISYNEYIKSFTTN
+308 IIISYDEYIKNLVSN
-323 KINTNTIIYLP
+323 KINTNNIVYLP
-334 IIPTNTQLIIYYYPK
+334 TIESNTKLIIYYYPK

-360 YNESLISIEKNHI
+360 YNESLILIEKNHI
-373 QISNDNLINN
+373 KISNYNLINN
-383 QSLITYIRLF
+383 LSLITYIRIF
-393 LKVSCIT
+393 LKIGCIS

-405 RFLTNVKDPNF
+405 KFLTNVKDPNF
-416 LYNLENYYTK
+416 LYNLENYYSK
-426 NNNNSLFF
+426 NNNNILFF
-434 KNILDILVN
+434 KNVLDILIN
-443 KNVLIFSNSSYRSL
+443 KNVLIFSNSSYRTL
-457 ISLYENYVYQTSKMN
+457 IFLYENYIYQTSKAN
-472 SFFYSKKISKI
+472 SFFYSKKISTI
-483 QNIIALKN
+483 QNIITLKN

-499 VNSLYLSTSGL
+499 INSLYLSTEGL
-510 LKFSINSSI
+510 LNFSINSSI

-539 VITNYDY
+539 VIANYDY
-546 NNYFFNNKAIITFN
+546 NNYFFNNKSIITFN
-560 SPDNTILLKENI
+560 NPSNTILLKENI

-581 LINLIIG
+581 LINLILS
-588 SIEPISIIYFNSSK
+588 SIEPISVIYYNSSRLRNSENN
-602 IIDSSNKINT
+602 IDT
-612 GKFNIYNNLGKY
+612 DKFNIYNNLGKY

-646 SQVKEGI
+646 NQIKGEI
-653 VSVYTIQNK
+653 ISVYTAQNK
-662 EIEEYYDYIYSSILK
+662 GLEEYYDNILESILK

-684 LYDTNI
+684 LYYTNI
-690 YKKLNNYTVDDIK
+690 YKRIQNYTIDDIK
-703 AIIKLFNFK
+703 AIIKLFDFK
-712 FTDIVDNYYRDN
+712 FIDIVNNYYRDN
-724 DFFLKS
+724 DFYLKS
-730 ISLETINTLFTYFF
+730 LTLENINKLFTYFYE
-744 KNPVISYANGTA
+744 NPAISFANGTS
-756 NDSTILKQIFD
+756 NDSTILKVIFD
-767 KADNQLFGSS
+767 KADNQLFGKS
-777 FITFINTK
+777 FLTFINTK
-785 TPDLAT
+785 TPDLAA

-810 YLLIRFLYTFS
+810 YLLIRFLHTFT
-821 DSTLSQDFIVL
+821 TLSEDFITL
-832 RNYLTFYLI
+832 RDYLTFYLI
-841 VYISDISSAKAS
+841 VYISDKSSAK
-853 NIIYQ
+853 NTNVIYQ
-858 NFDIAEN
+858 NFEIVDN

-883 AVYNNEASDIV
+883 SVSSNTVSDVINTV
-894 NIANSENLLIY
+894 DSENLIIY
-905 TNFYFIKSFIKVS
+905 TNFYFTKSFIKVL
-918 SNIDNIYPGIYNTLK
+918 SNIDNIYPNIYNTLK

-956 DIDYI
+956 NIDYI

-976 NEVFSL
+976 NLLFSL
-982 ILSVDT
+982 IQGVDVSNTSV
-988 NNVIIAENI
+988 AENI

-1004 NCYYSAYSLGT
+1004 NCYDAAYSLGI

-1023 NIDTIN
+1023 NTETIN

-1037 FNLVSNFNDL
+1037 FNLISNFNDL

-1058 QDFIKKENITNGF
+1058 TDFIKKENITNGF
-1071 NYYDTLYNDLNNVAS
+1071 YYFDTLYNGINNLAT
-1086 IKNIYNYYDEINNS
+1086 IKNINNYYDEVNNS

-1120 LFNLYLGYFKDV
+1120 LFNLYLAYFKDV
-1132 TDLFNSTNDT
+1132 TDLYNSTNDT
-1142 DINLYNYLPNTLNT
+1142 NINLYNYLPNTLNT
-1156 YKRLITNNKIIIVYF
+1156 YKRLIINNKIIIIYF
-1171 LYKSLIEQCLFLDI
+1171 LYKSFIEQCLLLDV

-1191 VNKITNYK
+1191 VNSIKNYN
-1199 LKFKNFVIDKYGY
+1199 LKFKNFIIDKYGF
-1212 YIYTNILNK
+1212 YIYTDILNK
-1221 LVFNITKNITNLY
+1221 LVVNITKNITNLY
-1234 LDYSRVEIFYISNDT
+1234 LDYCRVEIFYTPNNT
-1249 SSNLTNFI
+1249 RTLTNFI
-1257 TLSKDI
+1257 TLSKDP
-1263 YLSNYVNGP
+1263 YLNNYTNGV
-1272 KSYYK
+1272 KSYFK
-1277 INTQNNIYITSTERI
+1277 KDTQNNIYITSTEKI
-1292 YVKNEFNNFFINLF
+1292 YNKNEFNNFYINLF
-1306 ESNFDTQVLSIA
+1306 ESDFNIQVLSIG
-1318 FYKNLN
+1318 FYQNLN

-1337 LFFVLNNNLIN
+1337 LFYILSNNLID

-1357 NLNEINQTNKNDFY
+1357 NLNEINQSNKNDFY
-1371 NTSIVFIKKTYD
+1371 NTGIIFIKNTYN
-1383 DIQNLYDNNFYNLI
+1383 DIKNLFDNNFYNLVS
-1397 NKTTLINKIFELVA
+1397 KAALINKIFDLVA

-1426 YKYNISFNAPPG
+1426 YKYNISFDNN
-1438 GTSAVYD
+1438 VFD
-1445 IKINLNNLINNKIS
+1445 IRINLNNLINNKIS

-1479 AIKLLKN
+1479 AIKIIKN
-1486 ISTTTILKSI
+1486 IPTTTILENI

-1501 NTTYEYVKMYNVLY
+1501 NTTYQYVKMYDVLY
-1515 KNSSDIV
+1515 KNSNNIV

-1559 ISSMSNYYYTDY
+1559 ISSMSNNYYTDY

-1578 RDNLG
+1578 SDNLG
-1583 TVFNNVLINNINA
+1583 PIFNNVFINNINA

-1611 YVNKFLTLEEY
+1611 YVNSFLTLEEY
-1622 FSPYYIYDNIVKYG
+1622 FSPYYIYDNIVEYR
-1636 FKNLNIDTKLELITD
+1636 FNNLNIDTKLKLITEK
-1651 NTLKKIIIYLFMLYL
+1651 TLKKIIIYLFMLYL

-1680 LRTNYILEYN
+1680 LRIDYILEYN
-1690 IISDKITFLIGDV
+1690 IISDKISFLIGDV
-1703 LNPVIIADLK
+1703 LNPIIIADLK

-1720 SIDPKYDY
+1720 SIDSKYDY
-1728 YTNDYPY
+1728 YTNDYDY
-1735 SDVYII
+1735 NDIFII
-1741 NVISNNLKQIRI
+1741 NVINNNLKQIKI
-1753 NSYLD
+1753 NNYLD
-1758 FARNYLNSYVDNI
+1758 FARNYLNSYIDNI
-1771 VSTQNKSSFL
+1771 ISIQNKSSFF

-1788 KIFLYDE
+1788 NIFTYDE
-1795 IYNNYQLQIYSG
+1795 VFNNYQLLIYSG
-1807 YIDQYYY
+1807 SIDQYYY
-1814 EYNLYDLNSYT
+1814 QYNLYDLNSYT
-1825 TNSLNNNSSNSLFFE
+1825 STSLNNNSSNSLFFE
-1840 NLIYYYDKT
+1840 NVVFYYDKT
-1849 DLYNINILLIRF
+1849 DIYNINILLIRF
-1861 ILYLEVFDIS
+1861 ILYLEAFGIS
-1871 LSKTQR
+1871 LSNTQK

-1897 LENIKGYNS
+1897 LENIKGFNG

-1915 ENNNYTNLNNYL
+1915 ENNDYTNNNNYL

-1942 NSNDNNLSL
+1942 NNYENNFSL

-1983 DYNFYMYP
+1983 NYNFYMYP
-1991 NNFIGIYQQKE
+1991 NNFVGIYQQKE
-2002 IFYNKILKS
+2002 DFYNKILTNKA
-2011 QKNLFNIKKTNYK
+2011 NLFNIKRTNYK
-2024 LYKLLFNNIVLTKY
+2024 LYKLLFDNIILTKF
-2038 SNIYLTYDTTFQDT
+2038 SNVYLTYETTFPDS
-2052 YFIPIFTE
+2052 YFLSIFTE
-2060 IIQLYLSYKNVY
+2060 LNLFYLSYKNIY
-2072 VYDNNKYLNVYS
+2072 VYNNDKFLNTYS
-2084 LYKYFE
+2084 LYNYFE
-2090 TILINNNNSSN
+2090 NKLILNKESTN
-2101 LDSLLLLVNE
+2101 LEGLISIVNE

-2119 VLYIDYDN
+2119 VLYKDFN
-2127 NTVQLEYVDFISQI
+2127 KNTVQLEYVDYINQLNSV
-2141 SSIYNINFI
+2141 YNINFV
-2150 YINNYN
+2150 YKNGYN
-2156 LLTKLIIQFEL
+2156 LLTKLIIKFEL
-2167 VIEYLN
+2167 VISYLN
-2173 KTQNYSISINDGYIT
+2173 KTKNINIPPIT
-2188 TIFNEVNQY
+2188 ADIIFEGVKKY
-2197 IISNDNINDFIY
+2197 IISKDNINNFIY
-2209 VKKLG
+2209 IKKLG
-2214 YLIEI
+2214 YLIQI
-2219 VEYEELLGLLS
+2219 VEYNELLNLLS
-2230 KSIETMI
+2230 NSIEIMI

-2246 YLNLIYVNNF
+2246 YLNSIYVNNF
-2256 KNKYFTTYSNEKK
+2256 QNKVFTTYSGDKK
-2269 ILSFYEISY
+2269 IFSFYDISF
-2278 TISNYLTYIISKN
+2278 IIGNYLIYITSIN
-2291 DIYINKILY
+2291 DILINRILY
-2300 KSLEK
+2300 ESLDK
-2305 YFEDNNQKN
+2305 YFKDNKLKN
-2314 YNLEIIT
+2314 YALDIIT
-2321 LLYRLQNDNFYG
+2321 ILYRLQNDNFYG
-2333 LVIQT
+2333 LVIQE

-2349 LKLTFL
+2349 LKITFL

-2362 SDKTIEIDKTFRQIN
+2362 IDKTINQNLFNEIN

-2382 LYNIY
+2382 LYNIF
-2387 ILLEMTKFVK
+2387 ILLEMTYFIK
-2397 EVIYYSLLTSVIT
+2397 EQVYYELLNSVIT
-2410 NSQTIIYENRKISVI
+2410 KSHTIIYENRLIPVI
-2425 NMAADILISIEYSN
+2425 NMLDDEIIKIEYSN

-2458 KLTKDYDIN
+2458 YLTRDYNIN
-2467 NFNNIVA
+2467 NFNNIVK

-2479 NIFNIIYI
+2479 GIFNIIYI
-2487 NNLYQTSSNINI
+2487 NNLYQTAPNINI

-2508 LLNKDNLLTYYT
+2508 LLNNDNLLTYYT
-2520 ELELSDQTLIKN
+2520 ELELSDQTFIKN
-2532 TINIIIRMI
+2532 SIIIIIRMI

-2554 YNNKIDTNLSINIFT
+2554 YYNNIDSNLSINVFT
-2569 DFFTEYNDN
+2569 DFFIKEDN
-2578 NNNTNINIFT
+2578 YDKNININIFS
-2588 LIYTNFSNDLYKINF
+2588 LIYTNFSNDLNKINF

-2622 GNTIIDDIDNIVLYL
+2622 GNTIINDIDRIVLYL
-2637 SNLIYKKILIYYEN
+2637 CNLIYKKILIYYEN
-2651 KTKTTEYIET
+2651 NQKSTEYLET

-2673 NNYNNSELIELC
+2673 NNYNNSELIALC

-2695 NLNKTDDTVIT
+2695 NLSKTDDTVIT

-2713 KTYNGLDEYK
+2713 KTYNGLDEYR
-2723 VDNLFNI
+2723 VNNLFNI
-2730 DNFYRKNIKNN
+2730 DNFYKKNIKNN
-2741 KIIIFKHLL
+2741 KIIIFKYLL
-2750 DKVFDVNQSILIL
+2750 DKVFDINQSILIL

-2771 DLINIQKD
+2771 DLVNIQQD
-2779 YISRI
+2779 YIVRL
-2784 RNRTQGFVNNDGILK
+2784 RNKTKGFVNNDGILK

-2814 TLSKDMLLLYYNFI
+2814 TLSKEMLLIYYSFI
-2828 ENINKIKTLNEFY
+2828 ENVNKIKTLNEFY
-2841 GRDQDYVLYGLRNYI
+2841 GKDQDYMLYGLRNYI
-2856 LNYSKD
+2856 INYSKD

-2876 SLSLISSMYVNKYIK
+2876 SLSLISSMYVNKYVK
-2891 VKINSENIIKSYYG
+2891 VKINSDNIIKSYYG
-2905 ASVIEKGLELS
+2905 TSVIEKGLELS

-2943 HYNFLSSKKYEPNNN
+2943 HYNFLASKKYEPNNN
-2958 TFNINNTFNSND
+2958 TFNINENFNNND
-2970 DIIYL
+2970 TIIYL

-2989 YWELNLYINNIQVNN
+2989 YWELNLYINNIKVNN
-3004 ITNINE
+3004 IINVNE

-3046 YCTRANDDKINTYS
+3046 YCTRANENEINTYS

-3074 NLYKIDKFTIE
+3074 NLYKLDKFTIE
-3085 IAINNKLLVEVINK
+3085 IAINNKLLVEVINRI
-3099 VSNFWTIES
+3099 SNFWRIES
-3108 IDWNLNLHTL
+3108 IDWNLNLHSL

-3131 LLYKRFIKAY
+3131 LLYKRFIKN